1 MIGGLRILNQDLTL
15 ERSLLRTD
23 IDHRSLEIY
32 QISNAAT
39 HWDVDDDLGASDHI
53 AEFFA

>member
-1 MIGGLRILNQDLTL
+1 MLGGLRILNQDLTL